1 MHALD
6 KRGAV
11 IYGTKYRILIIK
23 MTKKSVFFLNNSS
36 LSLSMREIKTTLRFH
51 IFSVNVANIKKST
64 DNKCWHGC
72 RIKESYELLM
82 EV

>member
-6 KRGAV
+6 KGGAV

-23 MTKKSVFFLNNSS
+23 MTKKSFFLKKNSS

-51 IFSVNVANIKKST
+51 ISSVSVANIKKST

-82 EV
+82 KV